1 MQYIKDESLTNF
13 QFWSGAVDNAK
24 ELTYDEMQQ
33 LDDILPEYFDTGDGR
48 LPTDTEINDTF
59 WMEFETICHALGYAY
74 IDGKVVRSVEDLPEE
89 LRLEKLKEYLDGE
102 GWSYTDEQLK
112 KMDNI
117 LVDNETY
124 KVDVDNDGIDDSD
137 LYNLEDEA
145 KEAGINTEE
154 PEDND

>member
-1 MQYIKDESLTNF
+1 M
-13 QFWSGAVDNAK
+13 
-24 ELTYDEMQQ
+24 
-33 LDDILPEYFDTGDGR
+33 
-48 LPTDTEINDTF
+48 F
-59 WMEFETICHALGYAY
+59 WMEFETICHTLGYAY
-74 IDGKVVRSVEDLPEE
+74 IDGKVIRSVEDLPEE

-112 KMDNI
+112 KMDKI

-124 KVDVDNDGIDDSD
+124 KVDVDNDDIDDSD

-145 KEAGINTEE
+145 QQAGIVTEE

>member
-1 MQYIKDESLTNF
+1 MKYYVDDSLNNF
-13 QFWSGAVDNAK
+13 KFWSGAVSNAQ

-33 LDDILPEYFDTGDGR
+33 LDDILPEYFGEEPPSDTD
-48 LPTDTEINDTF
+48 INDMF

-102 GWSYTDEQLK
+102 GWSYTDEQLQ
-112 KMDNI
+112 KMDKI